1 MQANIKRFIRLL
13 PLAACAALLYIS
25 PKSSAMDA
33 VWLEETLFLGEAV
46 PLRVNG
52 IPLEEQAARAF
63 GDEPGEIEC
72 WWISPE
78 GQRNLEELAGE
89 RPRQDTDYHI
99 SAVLH
104 REDGRDAWLELIYRV
119 RVKSGTIR
127 VRAEGPCVETGTV
140 LLELQGRGLSMYAEA
155 RPDPDPQGGP
165 PCLLAEFTG
174 LPFGTYTVTAV
185 GQEEQE
191 VCRLGLCEENDTV
204 DPSRSSETLRFTLG
218 GSPNIAAGGS
228 FRLGADV

>member
-52 IPLEEQAARAF
+52 IPLEEQARRAF

-191 VCRLGLCEENDTV
+191 VCRLGLCEENEIGRAHV
-204 DPSRSSETLRFTLG
+204 
-218 GSPNIAAGGS
+218 
-228 FRLGADV
+228 